1 MTARASV
8 SDRFNAIR
16 RFLPLNRAIVALL
29 ALALALLLAVNI
41 ATYVM
46 VRRTAAYNDVVAHSK
61 YTQLAGWE
69 LISLLTDAET
79 GQRGYMLTAQPSYLA
94 IYTNALERLPGV
106 MDRMDT
112 LVEGNPELE
121 PRAQRV
127 RTLYVERRALMI
139 ETVDLTRKGRIGEAV
154 SLVRSGRGKA
164 LMDGM
169 RQEIAE
175 IGNYEEARLQQLT
188 KSSERAQAYTVGFN
202 VLGTILVLMLG
213 LISAMLVRRQV
224 STLMAAQKQLDMV
237 NAGLEE
243 EVRERTSDLV
253 RANEE
258 IQRFAYIVSHDLRA
272 PLVNVMGYTSELE
285 QVGLTLDSHL
295 KTLEEQQPELV
306 DEETVRAVRE
316 DVPEA
321 VGFIRASTA
330 KMDGLI
336 KAILQLSR
344 EGRRPLTVEPL
355 NMTAVVQGLI
365 DAVAHPIMES
375 GGEASVAPLP
385 DIASDRLSI
394 EQIFGNLI
402 DNAAKYQ
409 HPERPLLLTVKG
421 REVEGGWVEFE
432 ISDNGRGVAAKDHER
447 IFELFRRSGKQDKP
461 GEGLGLAFVRSAV
474 RRLGGSIRL
483 DSDLGEGATFILR
496 FPRQLN
502 VRAE

>member
-1 MTARASV
+1 MTAKASV

-16 RFLPLNRAIVALL
+16 KFLPLNRAIVSLL

-94 IYTNALERLPGV
+94 VYTNALEKLPGV

-112 LVEGNPELE
+112 LVEGNPDLA
-121 PRAQRV
+121 PRAQRI
-127 RTLYVERRALMI
+127 RSLYAERRALMVETI
-139 ETVDLTRKGRIGEAV
+139 ELTRLGRIGEAV

-169 RQEIAE
+169 RNEVAE
-175 IGNYEEARLQQLT
+175 IGAYEEARLASLT
-188 KSSERAQAYTVGFN
+188 QNSEQAQSYTLAFN
-202 VLGTILVLMLG
+202 VLGALLVLVLG
-213 LISAMLVRRQV
+213 LISALLVRRQV

-285 QVGLTLDSHL
+285 QVGLALDTHL
-295 KTLEEQQPELV
+295 KTVEEKQPDLL

-344 EGRRPLTVEPL
+344 EGRRPLTAEDL
-355 NMTAVVQGLI
+355 NMTEVVQGLI
-365 DAVAHPIMES
+365 DAVAHPINES
-375 GGEASVAPLP
+375 GGEASVEDLP
-385 DIASDRLSI
+385 RIASDRLSI

-409 HPERPLLLTVKG
+409 HPERPLQLIVKG

>member
-1 MTARASV
+1 MTAKASV
-8 SDRFNAIR
+8 SDRLNAIR

-29 ALALALLLAVNI
+29 ALALVLLLAVNI

-94 IYTNALERLPGV
+94 VYTNALERLPGV
-106 MDRMDT
+106 MDRMDI
-112 LVEGNPELE
+112 LVEGNPDLE
-121 PRAQRV
+121 HRAQRI
-127 RTLYVERRALMI
+127 RSLYAERRALMVETI
-139 ETVDLTRKGRIGEAV
+139 ELTRLGRIGEAV

-169 RQEIAE
+169 RNEVAE
-175 IGNYEEARLQQLT
+175 IGAYEEARLASLT
-188 KSSERAQAYTVGFN
+188 QNSEQAQSYTLAFN
-202 VLGTILVLMLG
+202 VLGALLVLVLG
-213 LISAMLVRRQV
+213 LISALLVRRQV

-285 QVGLTLDSHL
+285 QVGLALDTHL
-295 KTLEEQQPELV
+295 KTVEEKQPDLL

-344 EGRRPLTVEPL
+344 EGRRPLTAEDL
-355 NMTAVVQGLI
+355 NMTEVVQGLI

-375 GGEASVAPLP
+375 GGEASVEDLP
-385 DIASDRLSI
+385 RIASDRLSI

-409 HPERPLLLTVKG
+409 HPERPLQLIVKG

>member
-1 MTARASV
+1 MIARATV
-8 SDRFNAIR
+8 SDRFNVIR
-16 RFLPLNRAIVALL
+16 KFLPLNRAIVALL

-46 VRRTAAYNDVVAHSK
+46 VQRAAAYNDVVSHSK
-61 YTQLAGWE
+61 HTQLAGWE
-69 LISLLTDAET
+69 LIALLTDAET

-94 IYTNALERLPGV
+94 VYRNALERLPAV
-106 MDRMDT
+106 IDRMDA
-112 LVEGNPELE
+112 LVTENPDLA
-121 PRAQRV
+121 PRAARI
-127 RTLYVERRALMI
+127 RSLYAERRELMI
-139 ETVDLTRKGRIGEAV
+139 ETVELTRMGRIGEAV
-154 SLVRSGRGKA
+154 SLVRSGRGKE
-164 LMDGM
+164 LMDAM
-169 RQEIAE
+169 REE
-175 IGNYEEARLQQLT
+175 VSRIGAYEEARLTTLT
-188 KSSERAQAYTVGFN
+188 NSSKRAQAYTLSFN
-202 VLGTILVLMLG
+202 ILGTILVLMLG
-213 LISAMLVRRQV
+213 LISALLVRRQFA
-224 STLMAAQKQLDMV
+224 TLMAAQKQLDQV
-237 NAGLEE
+237 NIGLEE
-243 EVRERTSDLV
+243 EVRERTSELV

-285 QVGLTLDSHL
+285 QVGLALDSHL
-295 KTLEEQQPELV
+295 KMLEEKQPDLL
-306 DEETVRAVRE
+306 DEEIVRGVRE

-344 EGRRPLTVEPL
+344 EGRRPLAVEKL
-355 NMTAVVQGLI
+355 DMTEVVQGLI
-365 DAVAHPIMES
+365 DAVAHPIVES
-375 GGEASVAPLP
+375 GGEARVEALP

-409 HPERPLLLTVKG
+409 HPERPLQLVVKG

-432 ISDNGRGVAAKDHER
+432 ICDNGRGVATKDHER
-447 IFELFRRSGKQDKP
+447 IFELFRRSGKQDRP
-461 GEGLGLAFVRSAV
+461 GEGVGLAFVRSAV
-474 RRLGGSIRL
+474 RRLGGTIRL
-483 DSDLGEGATFILR
+483 DSDLGDGATFILR